1 MRWEFEFDD
10 NRQDFTL
17 ENESSFTVDCVM
29 DENFRRLRIT
39 TKLAIDIENRKQK
52 TEMKNS
58 RQIWKSARK
67 VNFSSASFLITILG
81 P

>member
-58 RQIWKSARK
+58 RQI
-67 VNFSSASFLITILG
+67 
-81 P
+81 